1 MRFDV
6 GDKVKLRLVKDNHL
20 HEKKE
25 GDLTATGTILEVHED
40 HRWYLAEYRFYS
52 ATHREAFKPEDVA
65 RVY

>member
-1 MRFDV
+1 MPISV
-6 GDKVKLRLVKDNHL
+6 GDKVRLRLVKDNHL

-25 GDLTATGTILEVHED
+25 GDLTATGTILEVHEN

-52 ATHREAFKPEDVA
+52 AIHREAFKPEDVA